1 MGSGYWVWIIPLVDD
16 RTSIGL
22 VADPDVHPLSSYSN
36 FEKFTQWL
44 GKHQPMLAEQIADA
58 GDSLMDFKFC
68 KNLAQDSDKVWSGQR
83 WALTGEAGLFTD
95 PFYSPGSDFIG
106 ISNTFVADLIRRD
119 RLGENSLART
129 EIYER
134 IYRSFFESTM
144 SLYEKQYL
152 GFGDARLMTVKTTWD
167 YAYYWSVLSWL
178 YFRDVLTDLDFL
190 RDIQPKLVELRALND
205 TALKGRPMKVNQA
218 KPRGERSGGGR
229 PRY

>member
-1 MGSGYWVWIIPLVDD
+1 MDLELEQ
-16 RTSIGL
+16 GL
-22 VADPDVHPLSSYSN
+22 KA
-36 FEKFTQWL
+36 
-44 GKHQPMLAEQIADA
+44 
-58 GDSLMDFKFC
+58 
-68 KNLAQDSDKVWSGQR
+68 
-83 WALTGEAGLFTD
+83 
-95 PFYSPGSDFIG
+95 
-106 ISNTFVADLIRRD
+106 VADLIRRD

-190 RDIQPKLVELRALND
+190 RDIQPKLERTRVQLRFPLLDEEFPGDHGPSFDLGHHGREEAPSGLALERDPATPIVEL
-205 TALKGRPMKVNQA
+205 Q
-218 KPRGERSGGGR
+218 EHRSFR
-229 PRY
+229 KQEVA